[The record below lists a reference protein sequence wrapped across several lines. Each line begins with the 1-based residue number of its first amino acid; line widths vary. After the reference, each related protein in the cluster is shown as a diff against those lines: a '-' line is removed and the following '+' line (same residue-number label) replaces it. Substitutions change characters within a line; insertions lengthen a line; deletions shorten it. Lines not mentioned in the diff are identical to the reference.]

1 MNPSRNPEQGEPD
14 HDGDFSDMLS
24 ELRILIPGS
33 QTLTA
38 FLIILPFNNGFAQIR
53 DEEKIV
59 YVVTFLC
66 AVASLIC
73 FTAPAAQHRL
83 QRPLLNREHFK
94 NLATRY
100 IILGLMPLSVALV
113 LATQLVLSQVIAT
126 IWFSW
131 AMAGALAC
139 LIAAFWWL
147 IPLSRRR
154 RHETNDIS

>member
-1 MNPSRNPEQGEPD
+1 MSTSRKIDAEDQ
-14 HDGDFSDMLS
+14 DGDFSDMLS
-24 ELRILIPGS
+24 ELRVLIPGS

-66 AVASLIC
+66 AIASLIC

-83 QRPLLNREHFK
+83 QRPLLDREKFK

-100 IILGLMPLSVALV
+100 IIIGLMPLSLALV
-113 LATQLVLSQVIAT
+113 LATQLVLSQVIAAL
-126 IWFSW
+126 WFSW

-139 LIAAFWWL
+139 MIAALWWL
-147 IPLSRRR
+147 IPLNRRR
-154 RHETNDIS
+154 NPEASHNA